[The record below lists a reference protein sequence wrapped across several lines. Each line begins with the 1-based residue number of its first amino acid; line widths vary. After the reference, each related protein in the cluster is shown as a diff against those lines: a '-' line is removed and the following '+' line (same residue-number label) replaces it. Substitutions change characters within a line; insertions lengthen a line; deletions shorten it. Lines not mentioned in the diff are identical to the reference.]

1 MQANFLVF
9 RVFYLVYIMNFQYTA
24 QKIFNDHNKS
34 NFQNFFANFS
44 LKIKYLLKI

>member
-9 RVFYLVYIMNFQYTA
+9 RVFYLVYIMKFQYTT

-34 NFQNFFANFS
+34 NF
-44 LKIKYLLKI
+44 